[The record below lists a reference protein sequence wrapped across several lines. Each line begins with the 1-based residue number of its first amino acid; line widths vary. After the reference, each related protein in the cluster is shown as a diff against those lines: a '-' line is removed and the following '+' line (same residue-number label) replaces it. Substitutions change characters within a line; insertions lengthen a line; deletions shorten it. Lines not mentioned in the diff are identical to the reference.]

1 MEFRFE
7 NYILKAFL
15 ASGLL
20 ALMMMVLA
28 MGLIQLFRYGPSLPP
43 YVILILASVAFVLSA
58 SFFERY
64 EVGSIMWSMLVSL
77 IATLI
82 LTLLS
87 GGIIYTFSQNRQSWE
102 ELISGLAICMIVAMT
117 LLNYLKR
124 SLGEIE
130 YRQKRR
136 QDDLGDRWSFPEV
149 QIGF

>member
-7 NYILKAFL
+7 SYILKAFL

-20 ALMMMVLA
+20 ALVMMVLA
-28 MGLIQLFRYGPSLPP
+28 NGLIQLFRYGPSLPP
-43 YVILILASVAFVLSA
+43 SIILILAAVAFVLSA

-64 EVGSIMWSMLVSL
+64 EVGSIMWSILVSL

-87 GGIIYTFSQNRQSWE
+87 GGIIYTLSSNRQSWE
-102 ELISGLAICMIVAMT
+102 ELLSGLAICMMVAMT

-130 YRQKRR
+130 Y
-136 QDDLGDRWSFPEV
+136 
-149 QIGF
+149 

>member
-1 MEFRFE
+1 MVMEFRFD

-20 ALMMMVLA
+20 SLVMMVLSL
-28 MGLIQLFRYGPSLPP
+28 GLIQLFRYGPSLS
-43 YVILILASVAFVLSA
+43 VSIILILAAIAFVLSA

-77 IATLI
+77 IATLM

-87 GGIIYTFSQNRQSWE
+87 GGIIYAFTVNRHSWE
-102 ELISGLAICMIVAMT
+102 ELLSGLAICMMVAMT

-130 YRQKRR
+130 Y
-136 QDDLGDRWSFPEV
+136 
-149 QIGF
+149 

>member
-20 ALMMMVLA
+20 ALVMMVLA

-43 YVILILASVAFVLSA
+43 SIILILAAVAFVLSA

-87 GGIIYTFSQNRQSWE
+87 GGIIYTFSSNRQSWE
-102 ELISGLAICMIVAMT
+102 ELLSGLAICMIVAMT

-130 YRQKRR
+130 Y
-136 QDDLGDRWSFPEV
+136 
-149 QIGF
+149 

>member
-15 ASGLL
+15 ASGFL
-20 ALMMMVLA
+20 ALVMMVLA
-28 MGLIQLFRYGPSLPP
+28 MGLIQLFRYGPSLPLSI
-43 YVILILASVAFVLSA
+43 ILILAAVAFVLSA

-87 GGIIYTFSQNRQSWE
+87 GGIIYTFSSNRQSWE
-102 ELISGLAICMIVAMT
+102 ELLSGLAICMMVAMT

-130 YRQKRR
+130 Y
-136 QDDLGDRWSFPEV
+136 
-149 QIGF
+149 

>member
-1 MEFRFE
+1 MD

-15 ASGLL
+15 ASGLMSMVMMIL
-20 ALMMMVLA
+20 AL
-28 MGLIQLFRYGPSLPP
+28 GLIQLFRYGPSLPLSI
-43 YVILILASVAFVLSA
+43 ILTLAAIAFVLSA

-87 GGIIYTFSQNRQSWE
+87 GGVIYGITMHTQSWE
-102 ELISGLAICMIVAMT
+102 QLLSGLAICMIIATT

-130 YRQKRR
+130 Y
-136 QDDLGDRWSFPEV
+136 
-149 QIGF
+149 

>member
-1 MEFRFE
+1 VELRFD

-20 ALMMMVLA
+20 SLVMIALAL
-28 MGLIQLFRYGPSLPP
+28 GLIQLFRYGSSLPLFI
-43 YVILILASVAFVLSA
+43 ILTLAAISFVLSS

-77 IATLI
+77 IVTLM

-87 GGIIYTFSQNRQSWE
+87 GGIIYGLTAHRQSWE
-102 ELISGLAICMIVAMT
+102 ELLSGLAICMIVGMT
-117 LLNYLKR
+117 LLSYLKR

-130 YRQKRR
+130 Y
-136 QDDLGDRWSFPEV
+136 
-149 QIGF
+149 

>member
-1 MEFRFE
+1 MVMEFRFD

-20 ALMMMVLA
+20 SLVIMVLA
-28 MGLIQLFRYGPSLPP
+28 LGLIQLFRFGPSLS
-43 YVILILASVAFVLSA
+43 VSIILILAAIAFVLSA

-77 IATLI
+77 IATLM

-87 GGIIYTFSQNRQSWE
+87 GGIIYTFTVNKHSWE
-102 ELISGLAICMIVAMT
+102 ELLSGLAICMMVAMT

-130 YRQKRR
+130 Y
-136 QDDLGDRWSFPEV
+136 
-149 QIGF
+149 

>member
-1 MEFRFE
+1 MVMEFRFD

-20 ALMMMVLA
+20 SLVMMVLA
-28 MGLIQLFRYGPSLPP
+28 LGLIQLFRYGPSLS
-43 YVILILASVAFVLSA
+43 VSIILILAAIAFVLSA

-77 IATLI
+77 IATLM

-87 GGIIYTFSQNRQSWE
+87 GGIIYTFTVNRHSWE
-102 ELISGLAICMIVAMT
+102 ELLSGLAICMMVAMT

-130 YRQKRR
+130 Y
-136 QDDLGDRWSFPEV
+136 
-149 QIGF
+149 

>member
-1 MEFRFE
+1 VELRFD

-20 ALMMMVLA
+20 SLVMMTLAL
-28 MGLIQLFRYGPSLPP
+28 GLIQLFRYGSSLPLSI
-43 YVILILASVAFVLSA
+43 VLTIAAVAFVLSA

-77 IATLI
+77 IATLM

-87 GGIIYTFSQNRQSWE
+87 GGIIYGITAHRQSWE
-102 ELISGLAICMIVAMT
+102 ELLSGLAICMIVGMT
-117 LLNYLKR
+117 MLSYLKR

-130 YRQKRR
+130 Y
-136 QDDLGDRWSFPEV
+136 
-149 QIGF
+149 

>member
-1 MEFRFE
+1 VELRFD

-20 ALMMMVLA
+20 SLVMIALAL
-28 MGLIQLFRYGPSLPP
+28 GLIQLFRYGSSLPLSI
-43 YVILILASVAFVLSA
+43 ILTLAAISFVLSA

-77 IATLI
+77 IATLM

-87 GGIIYTFSQNRQSWE
+87 GGIIYGITSHRQSWE
-102 ELISGLAICMIVAMT
+102 ELLSGLAICMIVGMT
-117 LLNYLKR
+117 LLSYLKR

-130 YRQKRR
+130 Y
-136 QDDLGDRWSFPEV
+136 
-149 QIGF
+149 

>member
-1 MEFRFE
+1 MDNF
-7 NYILKAFL
+7 ILKAFL
-15 ASGLL
+15 ATGLMSMVMMIL
-20 ALMMMVLA
+20 AL
-28 MGLIQLFRYGPSLPP
+28 GLIQLFRYGPSLPLSI
-43 YVILILASVAFVLSA
+43 ILTLAAIAFVLSA

-87 GGIIYTFSQNRQSWE
+87 GGVIYGIPAHTQSWV
-102 ELISGLAICMIVAMT
+102 ELLSGLAICMIIATT

-130 YRQKRR
+130 Y
-136 QDDLGDRWSFPEV
+136 
-149 QIGF
+149 

>member
-1 MEFRFE
+1 MELRFD

-20 ALMMMVLA
+20 SLVMIALAL
-28 MGLIQLFRYGPSLPP
+28 GLIQLFRYGSSLPLSI
-43 YVILILASVAFVLSA
+43 ILTLAAISFVLSA

-77 IATLI
+77 IATLM

-87 GGIIYTFSQNRQSWE
+87 GGIIYGITTQRQSWE
-102 ELISGLAICMIVAMT
+102 ELLSGLAICMIVGTTMLT
-117 LLNYLKR
+117 YLKR

-130 YRQKRR
+130 
-136 QDDLGDRWSFPEV
+136 F
-149 QIGF
+149 

>member
-1 MEFRFE
+1 VELRFD

-20 ALMMMVLA
+20 SLVMIALAL
-28 MGLIQLFRYGPSLPP
+28 GLIQLFRYGSSLPLSI
-43 YVILILASVAFVLSA
+43 ILTLAAISFVLSA

-77 IATLI
+77 IATLM

-87 GGIIYTFSQNRQSWE
+87 GGIIYGITTQRQSWE
-102 ELISGLAICMIVAMT
+102 ELLSGLAICIIVGMT
-117 LLNYLKR
+117 LLSYLKR

-130 YRQKRR
+130 Y
-136 QDDLGDRWSFPEV
+136 
-149 QIGF
+149 

>member
-1 MEFRFE
+1 VELRFD

-20 ALMMMVLA
+20 SLVMIALAL
-28 MGLIQLFRYGPSLPP
+28 GLIQLFRYGSSLPLSI
-43 YVILILASVAFVLSA
+43 ILTMAAISFVLSA

-77 IATLI
+77 IVTLI

-87 GGIIYTFSQNRQSWE
+87 GGIIYGLTERSQSWE
-102 ELISGLAICMIVAMT
+102 ELLSGLAICMIVGMT
-117 LLNYLKR
+117 LLTYLKR

-130 YRQKRR
+130 Y
-136 QDDLGDRWSFPEV
+136 
-149 QIGF
+149 

>member
-20 ALMMMVLA
+20 ALVMMVLA
-28 MGLIQLFRYGPSLPP
+28 NGLIQLFRYGPSLPFSI
-43 YVILILASVAFVLSA
+43 ILILAAVAFVLSA

-64 EVGSIMWSMLVSL
+64 EVGSIMWSILVSL

-87 GGIIYTFSQNRQSWE
+87 GGIIYTLSSNRQSWE
-102 ELISGLAICMIVAMT
+102 ELLSGLAICMMVAMT

-130 YRQKRR
+130 Y
-136 QDDLGDRWSFPEV
+136 
-149 QIGF
+149 

>member
-1 MEFRFE
+1 VELRFD

-20 ALMMMVLA
+20 SLVMIALAL
-28 MGLIQLFRYGPSLPP
+28 GLIQLFRYGSSLPLSI
-43 YVILILASVAFVLSA
+43 ILTLAAISFVLSA

-77 IATLI
+77 IVTLM

-87 GGIIYTFSQNRQSWE
+87 GGIIYGLTAHRQSWE
-102 ELISGLAICMIVAMT
+102 ELLSGLAICMIVGMT
-117 LLNYLKR
+117 LLSYLKR

-130 YRQKRR
+130 Y
-136 QDDLGDRWSFPEV
+136 
-149 QIGF
+149 

>member
-28 MGLIQLFRYGPSLPP
+28 QGLIQLFRYGPSLPP
-43 YVILILASVAFVLSA
+43 SIILILASVAFVLSA

-87 GGIIYTFSQNRQSWE
+87 GGIIYTFSQNRQPLE
-102 ELISGLAICMIVAMT
+102 VLISGLAICMIVAMT
-117 LLNYLKR
+117 LLNHLKR

-130 YRQKRR
+130 Y
-136 QDDLGDRWSFPEV
+136 
-149 QIGF
+149 